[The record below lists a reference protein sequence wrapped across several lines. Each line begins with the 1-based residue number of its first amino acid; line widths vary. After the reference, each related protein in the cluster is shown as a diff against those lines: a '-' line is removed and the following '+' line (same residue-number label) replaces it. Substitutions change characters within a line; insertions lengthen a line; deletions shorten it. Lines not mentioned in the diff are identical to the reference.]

1 MCQHYCVSTLKRGV
15 KYYNKKISYRK
26 QILSAGQFVPFISA
40 VFWRLCY
47 QTVVYP
53 VCSVCPVCNVGVLWP
68 TTWMDQDETWHVGRR
83 RPWPLGVKVGIGP
96 GHIVLQLTPQKRHT
110 PNFRFMSI
118 VAKLSPISAQKM

>member
-68 TTWMDQDETWHVGRR
+68 TNWMDQDETWHVGRP
-83 RPWPLGVKVGIGP
+83 RPWPHCVTA
-96 GHIVLQLTPQKRHT
+96 HPQKRHT